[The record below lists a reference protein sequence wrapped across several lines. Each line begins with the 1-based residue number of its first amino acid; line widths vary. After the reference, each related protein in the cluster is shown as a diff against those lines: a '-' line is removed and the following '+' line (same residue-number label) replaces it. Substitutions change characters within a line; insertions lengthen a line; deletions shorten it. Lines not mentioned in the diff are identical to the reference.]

1 MSEHLEL
8 KPGERCPTCGQTA
21 RKKKGFGFLLIMMLI
36 GGVLGCAGGF
46 YFVKSWFGP
55 DNYFYP
61 MGIVHE
67 ILFSVIG
74 VIVGLVA
81 GLALR
86 R

>member
-1 MSEHLEL
+1 MTERIVLQ
-8 KPGERCPTCGQTA
+8 PGEACPTCGHVA
-21 RKKKGFGFLLIMMLI
+21 RRKKGAGFLALMMLL
-36 GGVLGCAGGF
+36 GGILGCAGGF

-67 ILFSVIG
+67 ILFSAIG

-86 R
+86 K